1 MAVIDVKCE
10 CGHSFKTEFDKEGEI
25 AFCEACG
32 SLVINDLASE
42 IEAKIERLNEI
53 KEEIRHLEAEKK
65 KLDLDIRIG
74 MEGAPVAVGKRYQV
88 KYSSYVTRRFDAKA
102 FKLEHEDLYAKFS
115 YESAADRITV
125 KEL

>member
-1 MAVIDVKCE
+1 MK
-10 CGHSFKTEFDKEGEI
+10 
-25 AFCEACG
+25 
-32 SLVINDLASE
+32 
-42 IEAKIERLNEI
+42 R
-53 KEEIRHLEAEKK
+53 LEAEKK

-102 FKLEHEDLYAKFS
+102 FKLEHEDLYEKFS